1 VVQKFGIKILRNS
14 RQTEM
19 CLRKKLTKDAGRLTV
34 NRMEWI
40 GKAETENVVWVCF
53 ILSLQITDNLSFI

>member
-1 VVQKFGIKILRNS
+1 MVQKFGIKILRNS

-34 NRMEWI
+34 NIMEWR

-53 ILSLQITDNLSFI
+53 ILSLQITDNLSFL

>member
-1 VVQKFGIKILRNS
+1 MVRKLGIKILRNS

-34 NRMEWI
+34 NRMEWR
-40 GKAETENVVWVCF
+40 GKEETKNVVWVCF

>member
-1 VVQKFGIKILRNS
+1 
-14 RQTEM
+14 M

-34 NRMEWI
+34 NIMEWR

-53 ILSLQITDNLSFI
+53 ILSLQITDNLSFL